1 MVNAE
6 PCSMGGIMD
15 YGVGVG
21 TKSSPR
27 SMAIEKAQEELRQES
42 DVRDEWR
49 RELEFLEK
57 VCPHQVIS

>member
-1 MVNAE
+1 
-6 PCSMGGIMD
+6 MGGIMD

-21 TKSSPR
+21 TKSSPC

-42 DVRDEWR
+42 GVCDERR

-57 VCPHQVIS
+57 VCPRHVVS